1 MHGDL
6 AARNVLIGENYV
18 AKISDFGLS
27 KMMYYNTGYKKTP
40 GKLVPYAWMA
50 IEYLKTGEFNLK
62 SDVWSLGVTL
72 WEIFSL
78 GNKPYGFGNKQKEI
92 LLMMNYSIFTF
103 LNFKSRMRRQSSRS

>member
-92 LLMMNYSIFTF
+92 LLMMNYFCF
-103 LNFKSRMRRQSSRS
+103 NFFFILRAI

>member
-1 MHGDL
+1 MIL
-6 AARNVLIGENYV
+6 
-18 AKISDFGLS
+18 
-27 KMMYYNTGYKKTP
+27 GYKKTP

-78 GNKPYGFGNKQKEI
+78 GNKPYGFGDIK
-92 LLMMNYSIFTF
+92 
-103 LNFKSRMRRQSSRS
+103 NFKGQSIYTDFDFRSV

>member
-1 MHGDL
+1 MEP
-6 AARNVLIGENYV
+6 I
-18 AKISDFGLS
+18 
-27 KMMYYNTGYKKTP
+27 YNTSSCSVLCISVYSFDLGYKKTP

-78 GNKPYGFGNKQKEI
+78 GNKPYGFGRSFKI
-92 LLMMNYSIFTF
+92 V
-103 LNFKSRMRRQSSRS
+103 FKST

>member
-1 MHGDL
+1 MIL
-6 AARNVLIGENYV
+6 
-18 AKISDFGLS
+18 
-27 KMMYYNTGYKKTP
+27 GYKKTP

-78 GNKPYGFGNKQKEI
+78 GNKPYGFGR
-92 LLMMNYSIFTF
+92 S
-103 LNFKSRMRRQSSRS
+103 LNFNFEENLILII